1 MKATRKSLIKLVQN
15 KQTWYNYVRVVE
27 DEMERLRRL
36 PREEIVG
43 DEGEEAAVSVAA
55 VSRRRRRRRLPKL
68 IHAFCYP
75 ICTIV

>member
-36 PREEIVG
+36 PLEEIGG
-43 DEGEEAAVSVAA
+43 DEGEEAAVSVA
-55 VSRRRRRRRLPKL
+55 VDRSRRRRLPQL

-75 ICTIV
+75 VCTIA